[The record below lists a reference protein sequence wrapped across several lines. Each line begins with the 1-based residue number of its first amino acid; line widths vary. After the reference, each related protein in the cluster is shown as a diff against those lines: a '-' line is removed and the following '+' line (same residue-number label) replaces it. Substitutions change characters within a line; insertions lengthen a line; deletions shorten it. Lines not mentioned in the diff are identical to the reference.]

1 MGNDFNRLPFLL
13 LIHDLPVDGTNDG
26 VDDEEEEELPA
37 DELVQGALPLEEEPG
52 EAASGGAGDVTLV
65 GNGHPPTSVLS
76 PSARTV
82 SLGPARP
89 RGHNPVF
96 PWAAVS
102 SAVSGAG
109 TS

>member
-1 MGNDFNRLPFLL
+1 MGYHCLPFLL
-13 LIHDLPVDGTNDG
+13 LIHDLPVDGSDDG

-52 EAASGGAGDVTLV
+52 EAASGGAGDITLV

-82 SLGPARP
+82 SLRPAQP

-96 PWAAVS
+96 PWAALS

-109 TS
+109 TSRG